1 MPGTVG
7 DCYVVEDEP
16 VQREAAVRLL
26 RAAGHRAE
34 GFPHGAAFL
43 EAADALPPG
52 CVLLDLRMPG
62 PCGLSVQREIAA
74 RRLRHAVVLLTGH
87 ATVALAV
94 RAMQAGACDVLEK
107 PAGEAALRRA
117 VARALRRAPAPCP
130 DLAEAAEAE
139 RRIARLSPREMEV
152 LRAMLAGRPNKG
164 IARQLGLSP
173 RTVEEYRG
181 GVLAKIGAGSLP
193 ELTRLALAAGVA
205 PEAG

>member
-107 PAGEAALRRA
+107 PAGEA
-117 VARALRRAPAPCP
+117 LRRAPAPCP